1 MAAKSTAIC
10 CPDTMPKKIVTM
22 EEMKEIMASI
32 PPLVFQDNKLSGS
45 PLAQEQQC
53 EIIEE
58 FVSSLTSCALADCL
72 SVLQQWPPS
81 I

>member
-1 MAAKSTAIC
+1 
-10 CPDTMPKKIVTM
+10 M
-22 EEMKEIMASI
+22 EKVKEVKRNIPLLAS
-32 PPLVFQDNKLSGS
+32 QDNPSGLG
-45 PLAQEQQC
+45 LAQEQQC

-81 I
+81 IWLFAATT